1 MRRLCLASDRF
12 DSLPHCLPHH
22 AIRSGST
29 TLPHFDELEL
39 VRSTDGE
46 AVEVRGT
53 RWRRVSAGAPI
64 ACDPEP

>member
-12 DSLPHCLPHH
+12 DSLPHYLLDH
-22 AIRSGST
+22 AIRSGLT
-29 TLPHFDELEL
+29 TLPHFDQPEL
-39 VRSTDGE
+39 VPLTDGE

-53 RWRRVSAGAPI
+53 RWRGVSAGAPI